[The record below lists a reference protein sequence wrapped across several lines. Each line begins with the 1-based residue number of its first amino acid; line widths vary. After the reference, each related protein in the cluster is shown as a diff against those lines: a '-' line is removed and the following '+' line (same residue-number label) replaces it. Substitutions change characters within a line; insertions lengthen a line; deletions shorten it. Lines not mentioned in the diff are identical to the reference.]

1 MRPVR
6 PGVYGP
12 DLAAVA
18 RVRRRIASDEGQS
31 VAWRKKLLKLCDQLH
46 AALSDVVTS
55 KLLEGGETPK
65 PAKRKAK
72 KKPVA
77 AQVAQA

>member
-31 VAWRKKLLKLCDQLH
+31 VVWRKKLLKLCDQLYS
-46 AALSDVVTS
+46 ALSDVVTS
-55 KLLEGGETPK
+55 KMLDGESLPK
-65 PAKRKAK
+65 PK
-72 KKPVA
+72 KKVKSKKLA
-77 AQVAQA
+77 AAPPAQA

>member
-31 VAWRKKLLKLCDQLH
+31 VVWRKKLLRLCDQLYS
-46 AALSDVVTS
+46 ALSDVVTT
-55 KLLEGGETPK
+55 KMLDGESSK
-65 PAKRKAK
+65 PAKKAK
-72 KKPVA
+72 KKKPA
-77 AQVAQA
+77 AAPTAQA